1 MHMGPGGARRRLT
14 TAAPNVAPP
23 TVIDVTAVDDA
34 IEAAVTPPTA
44 AAPADIRVGQVD
56 AA

>member
-1 MHMGPGGARRRLT
+1 MGPGGARRRLT